1 MGGGRAS
8 PAVEPKDLDD
18 ERGDWD
24 AASVD
29 SIEANVYVT
38 FISPGTED
46 QRNAYSVEVPRV
58 GPAVYAT
65 LAHEWQTDTQ
75 QLIEQLA
82 LQVPQLAGR
91 LVHSPP

>member
-8 PAVEPKDLDD
+8 PAVEPEDLDD

-46 QRNAYSVEVPRV
+46 QRNVYSVEVPRV

>member
-1 MGGGRAS
+1 M
-8 PAVEPKDLDD
+8 
-18 ERGDWD
+18 
-24 AASVD
+24 
-29 SIEANVYVT
+29 
-38 FISPGTED
+38 FISPGTKD
-46 QRNAYSVEVPRV
+46 RRNVYSVEVLHV

-65 LAHEWQTDTQ
+65 LAHEWQMDTQ